1 MTNHTQENVSCTN
14 TAKEKLKTSS
24 EEVVDAHLNN

>member
-1 MTNHTQENVSCTN
+1 MTDHTQENVSCTN

-24 EEVVDAHLNN
+24 EVVDAHLNN